1 MKRSFKVYGQARVAL
16 GRRWTKTSS
25 RGDKGRKSCL
35 YPRRYFPREIWKRKE
50 ERVRRERRRRRC
62 RRFEGTPRYSVKRKR
77 KGEKGIFQIFVSL
90 FFFWSKLT
98 ASKKETSFSSFS
110 LSSSKK
116 EEEEE
121 RRSLFAKRKQ
131 VPRKTRA
138 SRLITRRIPS
148 NVWETGI
155 KLARTSCRLPSPFNN
170 LTNSICLLSITKHAL
185 QIYLLSSSEIVATLS
200 PWTLRW

>member
-1 MKRSFKVYGQARVAL
+1 M
-16 GRRWTKTSS
+16 
-25 RGDKGRKSCL
+25 
-35 YPRRYFPREIWKRKE
+35 
-50 ERVRRERRRRRC
+50 
-62 RRFEGTPRYSVKRKR
+62 KRKR

-148 NVWETGI
+148 NVWETGV
-155 KLARTSCRLPSPFNN
+155 KLARTSCPGSFPFNN

-200 PWTLRW
+200 P